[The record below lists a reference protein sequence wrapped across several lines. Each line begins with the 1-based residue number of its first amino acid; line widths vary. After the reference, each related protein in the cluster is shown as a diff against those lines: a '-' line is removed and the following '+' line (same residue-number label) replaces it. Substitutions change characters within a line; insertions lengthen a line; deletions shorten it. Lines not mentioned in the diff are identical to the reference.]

1 MTKTMYRNNFRRVF
15 TLFLAMILSLSAI
28 TVSGSA
34 SSLEVLPDGSY
45 IIYTESLLTCLNVQF
60 NAKDGGKI
68 VTDTAGLDATAGTA
82 LEKNEIWILRNMGMG
97 YVSLAPQ
104 SAPQCFL
111 SGERGFDNQLI
122 IRQCI
127 PTDPIYQW
135 LPIDV
140 GNGTYVFQNRE
151 TGYVIDVCNGWN
163 AQAGTKVLQYHRN
176 NFSAA
181 QSFYPVRISHFT
193 TLTPSVRVTS
203 MASSPFKVGLYYDRN
218 QAWNSQYGLGSGRRL
233 VCDPYNGEVNEQIY
247 IQSEGNGLFSLR
259 FAAKTSLCI
268 APPDVFAGSQLEVKY
283 FDGTASCLYE
293 IYKNGSTYS
302 FRNKATGLFIDD
314 LYARTSTGTPMIS
327 YSYNKDN
334 AQKFYLAGIKS
345 QSSAATSA
353 SADYAAYTGV
363 NYRDLTNDSRRIAAC
378 DKAVQMATV
387 LWKNTC
393 DFPTWKSSKGS
404 YNTVTAT
411 DNTSATKFVKGKTY
425 QGIPY
430 SMVGRTYTDT
440 RWLVLTKN
448 GLTTKMM
455 TGKYYNSKADTTAYG
470 IDCSYLVCTALNA
483 GCGTSINLNTKYM
496 LKSSKFK
503 EISRS
508 EMLPGDIFLKS
519 GHVMFFMGKTASGQY
534 AVIEANADY
543 SRVVYREL
551 YSSGISGY
559 GCYRYTG
566 FC

>member
-15 TLFLAMILSLSAI
+15 TLFLALILSLSAI
-28 TVSGSA
+28 TVSSSA

-140 GNGTYVFQNRE
+140 GNGSGAYVFLNRE
-151 TGYVIDVCNGWN
+151 TGYVIDVCSGRN

-218 QAWNSQYGLGSGRRL
+218 QVWNSQYGLGSDHRL

-259 FAAKTSLCI
+259 FASNTSLCI
-268 APPDVFAGSQLEVKY
+268 APPNVFAGSQLEVKY

-302 FRNKATGLFIDD
+302 FRSKATGLFIDD

-334 AQKFYLAGIKS
+334 AQKFYLTKINL
-345 QSSAATSA
+345 QSSKVTMSSVLYGISSTA
-353 SADYAAYTGV
+353 SKLTCGFDGYVSLREQYGYRHEGIDFQYKYKTPGREIHSLTDGYVTNVSEGSSSRCSTVAIYYAAQDKTVVYLHLDPSVTTGMTV
-363 NYRDLTNDSRRIAAC
+363 SRGTVIGTEATRGTSSVHTHVEVRDGYRTAA
-378 DKAVQMATV
+378 AISSNTV
-387 LWKNTC
+387 LENS
-393 DFPTWKSSKGS
+393 DPTSFWNSLG
-404 YNTVTAT
+404 YI
-411 DNTSATKFVKGKTY
+411 VK
-425 QGIPY
+425 
-430 SMVGRTYTDT
+430 
-440 RWLVLTKN
+440 
-448 GLTTKMM
+448 
-455 TGKYYNSKADTTAYG
+455 
-470 IDCSYLVCTALNA
+470 
-483 GCGTSINLNTKYM
+483 
-496 LKSSKFK
+496 
-503 EISRS
+503 
-508 EMLPGDIFLKS
+508 
-519 GHVMFFMGKTASGQY
+519 
-534 AVIEANADY
+534 
-543 SRVVYREL
+543 
-551 YSSGISGY
+551 
-559 GCYRYTG
+559 
-566 FC
+566 